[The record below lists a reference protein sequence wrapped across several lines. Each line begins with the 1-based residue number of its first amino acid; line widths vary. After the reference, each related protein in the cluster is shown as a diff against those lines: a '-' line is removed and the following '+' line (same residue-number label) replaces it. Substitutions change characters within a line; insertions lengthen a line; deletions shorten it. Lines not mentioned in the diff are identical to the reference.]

1 MVYKTKKISVTDA
14 DQKFLLA
21 CNPALPRA
29 PAHSAQPR
37 TTPKT
42 RSSSPTG
49 SPQTRKCGLSMHS
62 QNECT
67 TEVSARDA
75 LARHTRMRSR
85 SRALG
90 VHSTYDGCCPRL
102 VSQSSLMEFAMSRV
116 LWRTCEERPSRAS
129 VHEMHE
135 WIVSNDTFPWTQLC
149 LQQPRHAAHTNGR
162 ARRPCSKCRA
172 NGCGGCAP
180 RSAQGVAAAEPL
192 KRF

>member
-1 MVYKTKKISVTDA
+1 MGNACKAHNYVVQFLNA
-14 DQKFLLA
+14 DFTQRLAFLAVIA
-21 CNPALPRA
+21 CR
-29 PAHSAQPR
+29 
-37 TTPKT
+37 
-42 RSSSPTG
+42 
-49 SPQTRKCGLSMHS
+49 
-62 QNECT
+62 
-67 TEVSARDA
+67 
-75 LARHTRMRSR
+75 RSR

-135 WIVSNDTFPWTQLC
+135 WIMSNDTFPWTQLC

-162 ARRPCSKCRA
+162 ACRPCSKCRA

-180 RSAQGVAAAEPL
+180 RSAQGAAHAS
-192 KRF
+192 RS